1 MISFSRPLHL
11 DDGDVNDYDDDDDNG
26 DDEVEAQSWHQI
38 TIFLFSPD
46 DPPILQGSISLMICL
61 LFLQMDL
68 SLPFVETDRWY
79 WWYINLDQKLRARL
93 ILPSLCFPMG
103 VLGMSFYRCV
113 ILISWQMSYILFLPI
128 PPPHHC
134 PHGPHQCPCAGPLG
148 SRSFEP
154 RSPNLTPGHPNTLLL
169 LHLHLIRCFKNTMP
183 KSALS
188 PPLTSDLSHPPS

>member
-1 MISFSRPLHL
+1 
-11 DDGDVNDYDDDDDNG
+11 
-26 DDEVEAQSWHQI
+26 
-38 TIFLFSPD
+38 
-46 DPPILQGSISLMICL
+46 MICL

-154 RSPNLTPGHPNTLLL
+154 RSPNLPSGHPNTLLL
-169 LHLHLIRCFKNTMP
+169 LHLHLIRCFKNAMP

-188 PPLTSDLSHPPS
+188 PPLTSGHSHPPILSHHYTAQCAFCKVRWRCIFLWRCIWYDKKKGWKQGHTHGRSGGYSGIFWGKSRI

>member
-1 MISFSRPLHL
+1 
-11 DDGDVNDYDDDDDNG
+11 
-26 DDEVEAQSWHQI
+26 
-38 TIFLFSPD
+38 
-46 DPPILQGSISLMICL
+46 
-61 LFLQMDL
+61 
-68 SLPFVETDRWY
+68 
-79 WWYINLDQKLRARL
+79 
-93 ILPSLCFPMG
+93 MG

-154 RSPNLTPGHPNTLLL
+154 RSPNLTSGHPNTLLL
-169 LHLHLIRCFKNTMP
+169 LHLHLIRCFKNAMP

-188 PPLTSDLSHPPS
+188 PPLTSGHSHPPILSHHYTVYGVPTKQHQTTPLPPATIQPRIRKMLQQSQIQKLWMPLQLPLVRWLAITRLHTIYTNAT